1 MGKLPSLTNSLNLFI
16 DCYFLKKE
24 GKKAMNKIMIVFGTR
39 PEAIK
44 MAPVI
49 NEIKKN
55 NRFKLINVVTA
66 QHREMLDQVIECFD
80 IPVHYDLDIMK
91 KNQTLSLIT
100 ALVIERLEEVVGY
113 EKPDMIVVHG
123 DTTTTMA
130 ASLVGFYHHIPIA
143 HVEAGLRTNDL
154 YSPFPE
160 EFNRTLVDKIST
172 LHFAPTN
179 RSKENLTEE
188 RIDPKKISITGNT
201 SIDVLDLTVT
211 DDYHHP
217 VLEKVNP
224 QNQFI
229 LLTTHRRENLG
240 DTLTSIFQVVLDI
253 VNKYQTI
260 EFIFPVHPN
269 PRVSEL
275 AYQMLGNQERIHL
288 IEPLNVFDFHNIAK
302 RSFIIMSDS
311 GGIQEEGPSFD
322 KPILVLR
329 DVTERPEGVENG
341 ALKLVGS
348 DKQKILTEL
357 ERLINDEV
365 YYQKISS
372 VKNPYGDGKASQR
385 IVETIEAYFDQ

>member
-1 MGKLPSLTNSLNLFI
+1 M
-16 DCYFLKKE
+16 C
-24 GKKAMNKIMIVFGTR
+24 VFGTR

-49 NEIKKN
+49 NELKKN
-55 NRFKLINVVTA
+55 KRFNLVNVITA
-66 QHREMLDQVIECFD
+66 QHREMLDQVIDYFD
-80 IPVHYDLDIMK
+80 IPIHYDLNIMK

-100 ALVIERLEEVVGY
+100 ALVIERLEEVIVY

-130 ASLVGFYHHIPIA
+130 ASLVGFYNHIPIA
-143 HVEAGLRTNDL
+143 HVEAGLRTDDL

-179 RSKENLTEE
+179 RSKENLIEE
-188 RIDPKKISITGNT
+188 KIDSQKISITGNT
-201 SIDVLDLTVT
+201 SIDVLDLTISE
-211 DDYHHP
+211 DYYHK
-217 VLEKVNP
+217 VLDQVDPK
-224 QNQFI
+224 NQFI
-229 LLTTHRRENLG
+229 LLTTHRRENFG

-253 VNKYQTI
+253 VKKYPKI

-269 PRVSEL
+269 PHVSEL
-275 AYQMLGNQERIHL
+275 AYQMLGNHKRIHL
-288 IEPLNVFDFHNIAK
+288 IEPLSVFDFHNIAK

-311 GGIQEEGPSFD
+311 GGVQEEGPSFD

-329 DVTERPEGVENG
+329 DVTERPEGVEAG

-348 DKQKILTEL
+348 DKKNIFLEL
-357 ERLINDEV
+357 ERLINEAD

-372 VKNPYGDGKASQR
+372 VKNPYGDGKASER
-385 IVETIEAYFDQ
+385 IVGTIEDYFDKLDQSK

>member
-1 MGKLPSLTNSLNLFI
+1 
-16 DCYFLKKE
+16 
-24 GKKAMNKIMIVFGTR
+24 MNKIMLVFGTR

-211 DDYHHP
+211 EDYHHP

-329 DVTERPEGVENG
+329 DVTERPEGVEAG

>member
-1 MGKLPSLTNSLNLFI
+1 M
-16 DCYFLKKE
+16 
-24 GKKAMNKIMIVFGTR
+24 
-39 PEAIK
+39 
-44 MAPVI
+44 
-49 NEIKKN
+49 
-55 NRFKLINVVTA
+55 
-66 QHREMLDQVIECFD
+66 
-80 IPVHYDLDIMK
+80 
-91 KNQTLSLIT
+91 
-100 ALVIERLEEVVGY
+100 
-113 EKPDMIVVHG
+113 
-123 DTTTTMA
+123 
-130 ASLVGFYHHIPIA
+130 
-143 HVEAGLRTNDL
+143 
-154 YSPFPE
+154 
-160 EFNRTLVDKIST
+160 
-172 LHFAPTN
+172 
-179 RSKENLTEE
+179 
-188 RIDPKKISITGNT
+188 
-201 SIDVLDLTVT
+201 
-211 DDYHHP
+211 
-217 VLEKVNP
+217 NP

-329 DVTERPEGVENG
+329 DVTERPEGVETG